1 MKKIVFFGLIILL
14 YTACHNDSDKSPEN
28 SSTSVIDNFP
38 LNINYSVVNS
48 YPHDTTS
55 YTEGFLFHEGSLY
68 ESEGHTDEVP
78 SSRSLFG
85 QVNLQTG
92 QIQAKAE
99 LDKTKYF
106 GEGIAFLSGKLFQ
119 LTYTTRIG
127 FIYDAKTFK
136 KIGEFTYPSQQGWG
150 MTTNGKY
157 LIMTDGSNQIRWLDP
172 ASSEPLSL
180 IIHYENGDSA
190 SKTIPLIHSVKTLS
204 VTDNNGP
211 VSDLNEP
218 ELINGFLY
226 VNQYRTYYILKID
239 TASGKYPPS
248 AEMNGIAYD
257 SATNKVY
264 ITGKL
269 WPNIYELKFSY

>member
-1 MKKIVFFGLIILL
+1 
-14 YTACHNDSDKSPEN
+14 
-28 SSTSVIDNFP
+28 
-38 LNINYSVVNS
+38 
-48 YPHDTTS
+48 
-55 YTEGFLFHEGSLY
+55 
-68 ESEGHTDEVP
+68 
-78 SSRSLFG
+78 
-85 QVNLQTG
+85 
-92 QIQAKAE
+92 
-99 LDKTKYF
+99 
-106 GEGIAFLSGKLFQ
+106 
-119 LTYTTRIG
+119 
-127 FIYDAKTFK
+127 
-136 KIGEFTYPSQQGWG
+136 
-150 MTTNGKY
+150 
-157 LIMTDGSNQIRWLDP
+157 MTDGSNQIRWLDP

-239 TASGKYPPS
+239 TASGKVIGRLDLTTLAEEAKNKYPPS